1 MQDPNADTEWNDV
14 LRAKGIIPPKVSLV
28 LRLPFCQDWS
38 CCVNSVGK
46 PSFIYPS
53 IPNKVNAAGDLE
65 ITEDTLVGLID
76 QRIAEGKNEKNYEDM
91 TLEEIDALE
100 DDEDE
105 RVLQVRLFSS
115 V

>member
-14 LRAKGIIPPKVSLV
+14 LRAKGIIPP
-28 LRLPFCQDWS
+28 
-38 CCVNSVGK
+38 
-46 PSFIYPS
+46 
-53 IPNKVNAAGDLE
+53 KVNAAGDLE

-105 RVLQVRLFSS
+105 RVLLSANSEWRSCKKKLKKGHSETS
-115 V
+115 AKLAPMTISNR

>member
-1 MQDPNADTEWNDV
+1 M
-14 LRAKGIIPPKVSLV
+14 RKFG
-28 LRLPFCQDWS
+28 
-38 CCVNSVGK
+38 
-46 PSFIYPS
+46 FISPS
-53 IPNKVNAAGDLE
+53 IPIQVNAAGDLE

-105 RVLQVRLFSS
+105 RVLQVWFCSS
-115 V
+115 L